1 MPLLQ
6 YLSGVSTMRK
16 AVALYTGGKDSH
28 YAIVKALEKGIVTT
42 CLIIVRAGR
51 EDSWMFH
58 TVNIDRAILHAK
70 LMDIPYVTVQVSGAK
85 EIEVEE
91 LKHALGTQ
99 AVICTDEV
107 EYLVTG
113 AVASRY
119 QKERVDVLAEELGL
133 KHYAPLWGADQDK
146 LFLEEASTLGFLI
159 TAVQAYGLSSEL
171 LGRLITHSFAV
182 KLLSKFRRYSI
193 SPVGEGG
200 EFETFVISSPLFKG
214 RSIAIRKASMMWNPN
229 TFTGY
234 YVIED
239 VGVIP

>member
-1 MPLLQ
+1 
-6 YLSGVSTMRK
+6 MRK

-28 YAIVKALEKGIVTT
+28 YAIIKALEKDIVTT
-42 CLIIVRAGR
+42 CLVIVRAGR

-70 LMDIPYVTVQVSGAK
+70 LMGIPYVTVRVSGAK

-99 AVICTDEV
+99 AVMCVDEV

-133 KHYAPLWGADQDK
+133 KHYAPLWGADQGK
-146 LFLEEASTLGFLI
+146 LFLEEASTLSFLI
-159 TAVQAYGLSSEL
+159 TAVQAYGLSGEL
-171 LGRLITHSFAV
+171 LGKPVTPSFAA
-182 KLLSKFRRYSI
+182 KLLSRFKRYSI

-200 EFETFVISSPLFKG
+200 EFETFVISSPMFRG

-239 VGVIP
+239 SGILP

>member
-1 MPLLQ
+1 
-6 YLSGVSTMRK
+6 MRK

-28 YAIVKALEKGIVTT
+28 YAIIKALEKGIVTA

-70 LMDIPYVTVQVSGAK
+70 LMGIPYVTVQVSGAK

-99 AVICTDEV
+99 AIMRTNEV

-119 QKERVDVLAEELGL
+119 QKERVDMLAKELGL
-133 KHYAPLWGADQDK
+133 KHYAPLWGADQGK

-171 LGRLITHSFAV
+171 LGRLITPSLAV
-182 KLLSKFRRYSI
+182 KLLSRFKRYSI

-214 RSIAIRKASMMWNPN
+214 RSIAVRKASMTWNPN

-239 VGVIP
+239 VGILP

>member
-1 MPLLQ
+1 
-6 YLSGVSTMRK
+6 MRK

-28 YAIVKALEKGIVTT
+28 YAIIKALEKGIVTT
-42 CLIIVRAGR
+42 CLVIVRAGR
-51 EDSWMFH
+51 KDSWMFH
-58 TVNIDRAILHAK
+58 TVNIDRAFLHAK
-70 LMDIPYVTVQVSGAK
+70 LMGVPYVTVQVSGAK

-91 LKHALGTQ
+91 LKHTLETQ
-99 AVICTDEV
+99 AVICTDEIK
-107 EYLVTG
+107 YLVTG

-119 QKERVDVLAEELGL
+119 QKERIDMLAKELGL
-133 KHYAPLWGADQDK
+133 KHYAPLWGADQGK

-159 TAVQAYGLSSEL
+159 TAVQAYGLSSEM
-171 LGRLITHSFAV
+171 LGKPITPSFAV
-182 KLLSKFRRYSI
+182 KLLSRFKQYSI

-214 RSIAIRKASMMWNPN
+214 RSIAIHKASMTWNPN

-239 VGVIP
+239 LGILP

>member
-1 MPLLQ
+1 MPPLR
-6 YLSGVSTMRK
+6 YLSGVSTMRR

-28 YAIVKALEKGIVTT
+28 YAIIKALEKGIMTT
-42 CLIIVRAGR
+42 CLIVVRAGR

-58 TVNIDRAILHAK
+58 TVNIDRAVLHAK
-70 LMDIPYVTVQVSGAK
+70 LMGVPYVTVQVSGAK

-91 LKHALGTQ
+91 LKHALRTQ
-99 AVICTDEV
+99 AITCTDEV

-113 AVASRY
+113 AVASKY
-119 QKERVDVLAEELGL
+119 QKERVDILAEELGL
-133 KHYAPLWGADQDK
+133 RHYAPLWGADQGK
-146 LFLEEASTLGFLI
+146 LFLEEASALGFLI

-171 LGRLITHSFAV
+171 LGRLITPSFAV
-182 KLLSKFRRYSI
+182 KLLSRFKQYSI

-200 EFETFVISSPLFKG
+200 EFETFVISSPLFRG
-214 RSIAIRKASMMWNPN
+214 RSMAVRKASMTWNPN

-239 VGVIP
+239 VGILP